1 MVFDPR
7 TKAHKTPR
15 EAKTLGKPIS
25 VGRKAQSQN
34 SMVFDPRIK
43 AKLVSDVR
51 HRAEINW
58 WPIQYNRSRI
68 NHLWMGSN
76 IHKCKPIKGNENT
89 LLKPINNGVYPPP
102 YRIPDKSYRIN

>member
-7 TKAHKTPR
+7 MKAHKTPR

-58 WPIQYNRSRI
+58 WPIQYNQSRI

-76 IHKCKPIKGNENT
+76 IHKCEQKKNFF
-89 LLKPINNGVYPPP
+89 
-102 YRIPDKSYRIN
+102 